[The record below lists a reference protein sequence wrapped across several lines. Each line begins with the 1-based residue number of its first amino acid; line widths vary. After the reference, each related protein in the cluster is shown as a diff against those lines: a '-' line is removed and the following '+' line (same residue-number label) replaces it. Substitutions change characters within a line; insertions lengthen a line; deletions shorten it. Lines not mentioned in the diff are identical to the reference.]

1 MVFYGFWRK
10 TSKKRTILLRKNRIT
25 NNLYMGKNTKNQG
38 ELTLKSIENGL
49 KKTKKTSSLLFYK
62 KM

>member
-1 MVFYGFWRK
+1 MVFYGFKRK
-10 TSKKRTILLRKNRIT
+10 TSKTWTNILCKNRIT
-25 NNLYMGKNTKNQG
+25 NNLFMGKNTKKQG

-49 KKTKKTSSLLFYK
+49 KSTKKIYSLLFYK

>member
-1 MVFYGFWRK
+1 MDFGEK
-10 TSKKRTILLRKNRIT
+10 QAKKGTFIVQNRIT
-25 NNLYMGKNTKNQG
+25 NNLFMGKNTKKQG

-49 KKTKKTSSLLFYK
+49 KSTKKTTYLLFYK